1 MHHTKLLHT
10 YWRVES
16 QEGGLCAA
24 LASFGAAHE
33 VDKWQL
39 AVLLHGGEAKM
50 LAAEEEQGVEQ
61 HYGRESPQLLTVP
74 EELLLHPGVDGTCS
88 QSVLDQVLS
97 EGGLR
102 RPETDRENR
111 HNSPLAVHE
120 GLKALRVLA
129 NTSENLL

>member
-1 MHHTKLLHT
+1 MHHTKLLHA

-16 QEGGLCAA
+16 QEGGFCAA

-33 VDKWQL
+33 VGKWQL

-61 HYGRESPQLLTVP
+61 HYGGESPQLLTVP
-74 EELLLHPGVDGTCS
+74 EELLLHPWVDGTCS
-88 QSVLDQVLS
+88 QSVPDQVLS
-97 EGGLR
+97 QGGLR
-102 RPETDRENR
+102 RPETDQEKRP
-111 HNSPLAVHE
+111 NSPLAVHE
-120 GLKALRVLA
+120 GLKALRVWA